1 MKAAHLHHD
10 FSFDYLSKVLRNK
23 THKTCQKSKPKQSS
37 NNNNTANISY
47 VSEISINKKVDQS
60 LKNSQ
65 RDFIN
70 SIIHELKNPLN
81 SIVGFSALIKDE
93 VKNPKSVDECLDYAN
108 EIEKAALD
116 LNELICDLLEAGSAA
131 EGNFS
136 VDMSREI
143 DVADIIKRSVRLNYD
158 FGIRRK
164 IAIKSLVI
172 DELTPIK
179 LDAKRIKQILSNLIS
194 NAIKYSP
201 ENTEVVVLAKNII
214 QDGQKLLQIIVT
226 DQGFGMDSDQ
236 VKTAF
241 EKYQTVENPN
251 SGIVDSFGLGLP
263 ITKQLVELQNGKIS
277 VKSEVG
283 KGSEF
288 ILEFPYLLK
297 EPPLR

>member
-1 MKAAHLHHD
+1 MKAAHLHYS
-10 FSFDYLSKVLRNK
+10 FSVFDYLSKIFRTKNIDRPK
-23 THKTCQKSKPKQSS
+23 FSPNREKPKQDQVIAFYNPLSDQR
-37 NNNNTANISY
+37 A
-47 VSEISINKKVDQS
+47 EKKS
-60 LKNSQ
+60 SQ

-70 SIIHELKNPLN
+70 SIIHELRNPLN
-81 SIVGFSALIKDE
+81 AIVGFSGLIKDE
-93 VKNPKSVDECLDYAN
+93 VKNPKSADECLDYAN

-116 LNELICDLLEAGSAA
+116 LNELIRDLLEAGSAT
-131 EGNFS
+131 EGSFS
-136 VDMSREI
+136 VDMSKEI

-164 IAIKSLVI
+164 ITIKSLI
-172 DELTPIK
+172 SSELSPIR

-201 ENTEVVVLAKNII
+201 ENTEIAVLAKNITK
-214 QDGQKLLQIIVT
+214 DGQKLLQIIVI
-226 DQGFGMDSDQ
+226 DQGFGMDEKQ

-241 EKYQTVENPN
+241 EKYQTIENPN

-277 VKSEVG
+277 VKSEPG

-288 ILEFPYLLK
+288 ILEFPYLK
-297 EPPLR
+297 Q

>member
-1 MKAAHLHHD
+1 MKEAHLHHNC
-10 FSFDYLSKVLRNK
+10 FSVFDHLPKIFRIKSTDNLRNPLK
-23 THKTCQKSKPKQSS
+23 EKKSKNNQIQTFFTPLPEQVKQ
-37 NNNNTANISY
+37 NI
-47 VSEISINKKVDQS
+47 KKS
-60 LKNSQ
+60 SQ

-81 SIVGFSALIKDE
+81 AIVGFSGLIKDE
-93 VKNPKSVDECLDYAN
+93 IKNPKSAEECLDYAN

-116 LNELICDLLEAGSAA
+116 LNELIRDLLDAGSGA
-131 EGNFS
+131 EGSFS
-136 VDMSREI
+136 VDTSKEI
-143 DVADIIKRSVRLNYD
+143 NVADLIKRSVRLNYD

-164 IAIKSLVI
+164 IAIKSLVSS
-172 DELTPIK
+172 EVSPIN

-201 ENTEVVVLAKNII
+201 ENTEVAVLAKNIMK
-214 QDGQKLLQIIVT
+214 DGQKLLQIIVI
-226 DQGFGMDSDQ
+226 DQGFGMDETQ

-241 EKYQTVENPN
+241 EKYQTIENPN
-251 SGIVDSFGLGLP
+251 TGIVDSFGLGLP

-288 ILEFPYLLK
+288 ILEFPYLK
-297 EPPLR
+297 Q

>member
-1 MKAAHLHHD
+1 MKAGHLHYS
-10 FSFDYLSKVLRNK
+10 FPLFDYLSKIFRTKNIDSPK
-23 THKTCQKSKPKQSS
+23 FSPNREKPKQGQVKPFCNPLS
-37 NNNNTANISY
+37 
-47 VSEISINKKVDQS
+47 DQRTER
-60 LKNSQ
+60 KNSQ

-81 SIVGFSALIKDE
+81 AIVGFSSLIKDE
-93 VKNPKSVDECLDYAN
+93 VKNPKSVDECLNYVN

-116 LNELICDLLEAGSAA
+116 LNELIRDLLEAGSAT
-131 EGNFS
+131 EGSFS
-136 VDMSREI
+136 VDMSKEI

-164 IAIKSLVI
+164 ITIKSLISSEVS
-172 DELTPIK
+172 PIK

-201 ENTEVVVLAKNII
+201 ENTEIAVLAKNITK
-214 QDGQKLLQIIVT
+214 DGQKLLKIIVI
-226 DQGFGMDSDQ
+226 DQGFGMTEDQ
-236 VKTAF
+236 VQTAF
-241 EKYQTVENPN
+241 EKYQTIENPN

-288 ILEFPYLLK
+288 ILEFPYLK
-297 EPPLR
+297 